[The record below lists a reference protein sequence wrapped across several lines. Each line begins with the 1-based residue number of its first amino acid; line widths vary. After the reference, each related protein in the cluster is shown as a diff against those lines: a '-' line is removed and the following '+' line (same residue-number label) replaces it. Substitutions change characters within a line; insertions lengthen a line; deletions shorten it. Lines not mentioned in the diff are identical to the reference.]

1 MESDNEEMLRQRQLA
16 FVGKVL
22 AGFTCSMEDHLA
34 HIQESAGWLGDRLQQ
49 AAGAT
54 EEERDRFTHI
64 LSTIERQL
72 KVLVQKSQHLH
83 QFARRMDTPFSTF
96 DPGEVVEEVL
106 SFSTRL
112 AHVREVALKPEVA
125 ESLPSLYNDPV
136 KIHFLV
142 LILINDMLQR
152 VGRGGEI
159 ILRAVPIKNLV
170 LIEVE
175 GHGVTEAVAPPP
187 EEQKPHW
194 FIGQQVVPDLG
205 GRLETTEIG
214 SDVKRSSLF
223 LPVKQ
228 APVPPNA

>member
-1 MESDNEEMLRQRQLA
+1 
-16 FVGKVL
+16 
-22 AGFTCSMEDHLA
+22 
-34 HIQESAGWLGDRLQQ
+34 
-49 AAGAT
+49 
-54 EEERDRFTHI
+54 
-64 LSTIERQL
+64 
-72 KVLVQKSQHLH
+72 
-83 QFARRMDTPFSTF
+83 MDTPFSTF

-112 AHVREVALKPEVA
+112 AHVQEVSLKPEVA

-159 ILRAVPIKNLV
+159 ILRAVPTKNMV

-175 GHGVTEAVAPPP
+175 GHGVTQAVASPP

-214 SDVKRSSLF
+214 TDVKRSSLF